1 MDLDQPGLLLPGQG
15 GTSGTASK
23 FVAFFGQARY
33 KAGTPQFWTVL
44 LVCWATFMFT
54 FLMFTYSFMERPY
67 VCWSVGLLLFVLAVA
82 YLVYDTMVNPRR
94 GIMSL
99 PICVGCFVAVAFG
112 SFLGLYNY
120 DTYAIF
126 PQFYHNTRKYTNV
139 VSSEPSAAISDAG
152 KILFNF
158 QSYVDVDKSV
168 GFISETGNLYCVAPV
183 MDPSNQPRIEYW
195 AAGIDCCTAVGG
207 FKCDAANN
215 PKAGGGVRIF
225 DNNGWFAD
233 SRFKWYEKARAKAE
247 GEFGMQSVG
256 SPLFVRWVE
265 KKNLDY
271 LEDYYRLRA
280 TIFTTCFIVLFFFLF
295 SLFSL
300 LMWKPV

>member
-1 MDLDQPGLLLPGQG
+1 MDLDRLELLQGQG
-15 GTSGTASK
+15 STGGTGEK
-23 FVAFFGQARY
+23 LREWLVQAQY
-33 KAGTPQFWTVL
+33 KAQTPQFWTVL
-44 LVCWATFMFT
+44 LVCWATFMFN

-67 VCWSVGLLLFVLAVA
+67 VCWSAGLLLLVLAAA
-82 YLVYDTMVNPRR
+82 YLVYDTMANPKR

-99 PICVGCFVAVAFG
+99 PIFAGCFVAVAFG

-152 KILFNF
+152 KIIFNH
-158 QSYVDVDKSV
+158 QARVDVDKSV
-168 GFISETGNLYCVAPV
+168 GFISETGNLYCVAPI
-183 MDPSNQPRIEYW
+183 MDPANQPRIEYW

-207 FKCDAANN
+207 FKCDAASN

-225 DNNGWFAD
+225 DNNGFFAD

-247 GEFGMQSVG
+247 GEFSLQSVG
-256 SPLFVRWVE
+256 DPLFVRWVE
-265 KKNLDY
+265 KNDLDY
-271 LEDYYRLRA
+271 LQNYYRLRA
-280 TIFTTCFIVLFFFLF
+280 TIFTAFFTALFFFLF
-295 SLFSL
+295 GLFSL
-300 LMWKPV
+300 LMWKPL